1 MAIIISG
8 ILVSAYTIMGGMWAV
23 SWTDS
28 IQMVVIVVGLIFLLF
43 SLFSTDSIFLAIDS
57 ASPDFFDFYNE
68 EKLSTLE
75 WLAAWIN
82 VGLGSIVSQDV
93 FQRVVAT
100 KNSRVAV
107 SSSIVAGLMYL
118 TIGLLPILI
127 AFVGKYVYPDIQHA
141 SSSAFVLA
149 LIQQKA
155 GTGLQIVFFGAL
167 LSAIL
172 STASGALLAP
182 ATVFA
187 ENIIKPKYPT
197 IDLLKSLRWS
207 IVLMTLFA
215 LVFALLNQKIVE
227 LVSLSS
233 SFGLVSLFLPF
244 CFMMMGNFMNA
255 SGAYFG
261 MVLGLFGWLIFL
273 FFIPVIP
280 AIFGGLL
287 FSLFGILG
295 GSVLMRNKNIR

>member
-1 MAIIISG
+1 
-8 ILVSAYTIMGGMWAV
+8 V
-23 SWTDS
+23 
-28 IQMVVIVVGLIFLLF
+28 
-43 SLFSTDSIFLAIDS
+43 
-57 ASPDFFDFYNE
+57 
-68 EKLSTLE
+68 
-75 WLAAWIN
+75 
-82 VGLGSIVSQDV
+82 
-93 FQRVVAT
+93 
-100 KNSRVAV
+100 
-107 SSSIVAGLMYL
+107 
-118 TIGLLPILI
+118 LI
-127 AFVGKYVYPDIQHA
+127 AFVGKYVYPDLQHA
-141 SSSAFVLA
+141 SSSAFILE
-149 LIQQKA
+149 LIQKKA

-182 ATVFA
+182 ATVLS

-215 LVFALLNQKIVE
+215 LVFALLNQRIVD

-255 SGAYFG
+255 SGAYLG
-261 MVLGLFGWLIFL
+261 MVLGLFGWIIFML
-273 FFIPVIP
+273 FIPFIP

-295 GSVLMRNKNIR
+295 GSVLMRSKNTR